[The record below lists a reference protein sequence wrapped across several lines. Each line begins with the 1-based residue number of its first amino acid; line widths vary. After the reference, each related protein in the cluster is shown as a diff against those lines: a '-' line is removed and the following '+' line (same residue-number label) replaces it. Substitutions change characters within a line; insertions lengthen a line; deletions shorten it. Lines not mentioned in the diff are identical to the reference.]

1 MTIKKQVD
9 NLIEWYALN
18 KPGHVDTIVL
28 NCSQSTIADLA
39 PCSIEHKQVE
49 TKKGIKKIRVY
60 GPRMYRGYKIVRA
73 EKSDPIYKAQEDAF
87 RDAVS
92 PAA

>member
-9 NLIEWYALN
+9 NLIDWYAMN

-28 NCSQSTIADLA
+28 NCSANTITDFA
-39 PCSIEHKQVE
+39 PCE
-49 TKKGIKKIRVY
+49 IRYENRVKSGKTRKVRVF

-73 EKSDPIYKAQEDAF
+73 EKSDPIFKAQEDAF
-87 RDAVS
+87 RSAV
-92 PAA
+92 A